1 MPVIICPLKS
11 CTYETPD
18 VDASIAAYLLTI
30 HSNVH
35 IYASLSK
42 PKPLM
47 GDRPQ
52 KERDCNEEVWNT
64 FLQKWTMSK
73 DSTEIIESE
82 KPHQLYH

>member
-18 VDASIAAYLLTI
+18 VDASIAAYLLII

-47 GDRPQ
+47 GTVLKKRETVMKRYGTPFCKNGQ
-52 KERDCNEEVWNT
+52 CLKIAQR
-64 FLQKWTMSK
+64 
-73 DSTEIIESE
+73 
-82 KPHQLYH
+82 